1 MSLRRTGEASEK
13 IAPEIKIKLAFANW
27 MREFKFS
34 MKINSLLSTIVNG
47 ASILA
52 ISAVAQAQVPPNL
65 EYNGYLIEKNKA
77 FTGSR
82 DIEVKLFSVKTGGKA
97 LATEKIGPV
106 KFDNGDFSFQYGS
119 KAIAAKLTAQNSW
132 LAIVVGGKEQS
143 PRTQLLS
150 VPFAL
155 KSGDAQQFA
164 MLGANLASE
173 VEDLNSTIEELNSTI
188 AELKEQLAELQTQ
201 VKSIQ
206 DDHSTEDP
214 DDGTDDGTDDG
225 ML

>member
-1 MSLRRTGEASEK
+1 
-13 IAPEIKIKLAFANW
+13 
-27 MREFKFS
+27 

-65 EYNGYLIEKNKA
+65 EYNGYLIEKNKPVG
-77 FTGSR
+77 GSR

-173 VEDLNSTIEELNSTI
+173 VEDLNSTI

>member
-1 MSLRRTGEASEK
+1 V
-13 IAPEIKIKLAFANW
+13 PEIKIKLAIANW

-34 MKINSLLSTIVNG
+34 MKINSLLSTIVNA

-65 EYNGYLIEKNKA
+65 EYNGYLLEKNKA
-77 FTGSR
+77 VNGSR
-82 DIEVKLFSVKTGGKA
+82 AIEVKLYNVKTAGKA

-106 KFDNGDFSFQYGS
+106 QVIDGDFSFQYGS
-119 KAIAAKLTAQNSW
+119 KGISTKLTAQNSW

-164 MLGANLASE
+164 TLGQDLTNE
-173 VEDLNSTIEELNSTI
+173 VEDLKSTIEKLTNQLE
-188 AELKEQLAELQTQ
+188 ELKAQ
-201 VKSIQ
+201 VESLSG
-206 DDHSTEDP
+206 DDSTEEP
-214 DDGTDDGTDDG
+214 VDDGTEEPVDDGT
-225 ML
+225 L